1 MNEALI
7 VVKQLPIIEE
17 HLMNMAG
24 DVDMQVAA
32 ALSLICTEDTVKV
45 VKKTRAD
52 LNKQFAEL
60 EEQRKAVRAADLDP
74 YDRFQQVYDKCV
86 SSKFKLA
93 DANLKNKID
102 DVEDVLRDQKEANVR
117 EYYMEK
123 AASLHVD
130 PEQIPFE
137 RACIKITLSASEKSL
152 REACDAFLGRIAA
165 DLAMI
170 EHQEFRDEI
179 LVEFRKCLSGSQA
192 VTAVLNHHRQIEE
205 ERERAAKRAAAEEAA
220 QQHAQ
225 EVRRSA
231 AVLHEALSAPVEAA
245 PQETPAPV
253 HQEAEATLKATFT
266 AYGTRQQLAGLKNY
280 MKENG
285 IRYE

>member
-1 MNEALI
+1 MSEELI
-7 VVKQLPIIEE
+7 IVKQLPVIEE
-17 HLMNMAG
+17 HLLNLAG
-24 DVDMQVAA
+24 KIDQQVEA
-32 ALSLICTEDTVKV
+32 ALSLACTDSTVND
-45 VKKTRAD
+45 VKKVRAD
-52 LNKQFAEL
+52 LNKQFAAL
-60 EEQRKAVRAADLDP
+60 EEQRRAVKSAVLDP
-74 YDRFQQVYDKCV
+74 YDKFEQIYGKCV
-86 SSKFKLA
+86 SSKFKMA
-93 DANLKNKID
+93 DGSLKRKID

-123 AASLHVD
+123 AASLYIS
-130 PEQIPFE
+130 PTEIPFE

-170 EHQEFRDEI
+170 EQHEYRDEI
-179 LVEFRKCLSGSQA
+179 LVEFRQSLSGSQA

-205 ERERAAKRAAAEEAA
+205 ERKRAAKRTEAEAAA

-225 EVRRSA
+225 EVQA
-231 AVLHEALSAPVEAA
+231 AVAQQEALSAPTETA
-245 PQETPAPV
+245 PQEAPTPV
-253 HQEAEATLKATFT
+253 QQEAEPTLKATFT
-266 AYGTRQQLAGLKNY
+266 AYGTREQLGGLKNY